1 MANVYRIFVEKKKGN
16 DIEAMQILT
25 DLRQN
30 VGITALTGLR
40 LINRYDVQGVSEAEF
55 RRAVHGVFAED
66 NLDNTADEVTFAPG
80 ERVFAM
86 EFLPGQYDQRADS
99 AAQCIQLLTAGECPR
114 VASAKVI
121 ALAGDITD
129 AEFDKIKSYLINPV
143 ESREASLD
151 LPETLRMEYTVPT
164 SVRTITGFTAMDAA
178 GLDALREDL
187 GLAMDLDD
195 LKFLQAYFRDEERRD
210 PTITEIRV
218 VDTATGTL
226 TEDRIEWVKNSG
238 ATWSPDSK
246 GFYYSAYDAPE
257 KSVYSDQNQFQ
268 KVYYHELGT
277 PQSSD
282 RLVYEDK
289 NHPLR
294 YFWAWPSEDG
304 KWLFVCASEGTS
316 GTEVL
321 YRKTSEKNFR
331 TLLPGFDA
339 DYGVVTVENDRLY
352 YVTNRDA
359 SNYTLRRIDLNRP
372 AKDEVVIPENAK
384 NLLEGVGT
392 AGGYLFAAY
401 LQDAQSRIAQYDFE
415 GKLVREVALPAIGS
429 VSGFGGEKEDKE
441 IYYSLTN
448 YTAPATIYRYDIA
461 TGESTL
467 YKAPEVRFD
476 PSLFTTEQV
485 FYPSKDG
492 TQVPMFITR
501 RKDMKLE
508 GKNPCLLYGYGG
520 FQINMTPGFSPAALM
535 FVEQGG
541 IYCVA
546 NLRGG
551 SEYGESWHRG
561 GMLENKQNVFDDF
574 IAAAEYLIANKY
586 TSSDKLAING
596 GSNGGLLVG
605 ACEVQRPDLYAVC
618 LPQVGVLDM
627 LRYHKFTIGWGWA
640 VEYGSSENEEQFGYI
655 YKYSPL
661 HNIREGVKYPATLV
675 MTADHDDRVVPAHS
689 FKFAAQLQHCQA
701 GEAPVLIRIESKA
714 GHGAGKPTSKR
725 IDEAADMYAFLF
737 QNIGVPYR
745 PVGK

>member
-1 MANVYRIFVEKKKGN
+1 MKNLF
-16 DIEAMQILT
+16 
-25 DLRQN
+25 LR
-30 VGITALTGLR
+30 TALVLGAMAAAGCGNTNMKQIKHLPYPETERGSVTD
-40 LINRYDVQGVSEAEF
+40 NYFGVEVADPYRWLEDDRSEATAAWVEAENAVTEDYLAQIPF
-55 RRAVHGVFAED
+55 RGAIRDRLTELWNYPKEGAPSKHGDWWYYYYNDGLQNQSA
-66 NLDNTADEVTFAPG
+66 LYRTKRPG
-80 ERVFAM
+80 E
-86 EFLPGQYDQRADS
+86 
-99 AAQCIQLLTAGECPR
+99 AGELFLDPNTLSEDGT
-114 VASAKVI
+114 V
-121 ALAGDITD
+121 ALAAASFSKDGR
-129 AEFDKIKSYLINPV
+129 YLAYAAA
-143 ESREASLD
+143 ASGSD
-151 LPETLRMEYTVPT
+151 WV
-164 SVRTITGFTAMDAA
+164 
-178 GLDALREDL
+178 
-187 GLAMDLDD
+187 
-195 LKFLQAYFRDEERRD
+195 
-210 PTITEIRV
+210 EIRV

-501 RKDMKLE
+501 RKDMKLD

-520 FQINMTPGFSPAALM
+520 FQINMTGIQPRGADVRRAGRHLLRGQPARRFGVRRVVAPGRHAREQAECLRRLHRCGRVPDCQQIHLVGQAGDQRRLERRPAGRRLRGAASRPLCCLPAA
-535 FVEQGG
+535 GRRAG
-541 IYCVA
+541 
-546 NLRGG
+546 
-551 SEYGESWHRG
+551 H
-561 GMLENKQNVFDDF
+561 
-574 IAAAEYLIANKY
+574 AA
-586 TSSDKLAING
+586 
-596 GSNGGLLVG
+596 
-605 ACEVQRPDLYAVC
+605 
-618 LPQVGVLDM
+618 LPQVHDRLGLGRGV
-627 LRYHKFTIGWGWA
+627 RYVGERGA
-640 VEYGSSENEEQFGYI
+640 VRLY
-655 YKYSPL
+655 L
-661 HNIREGVKYPATLV
+661 
-675 MTADHDDRVVPAHS
+675 
-689 FKFAAQLQHCQA
+689 
-701 GEAPVLIRIESKA
+701 
-714 GHGAGKPTSKR
+714 
-725 IDEAADMYAFLF
+725 
-737 QNIGVPYR
+737 
-745 PVGK
+745 